1 MGEENFHWVWRHLI
15 LGDDEVSLE
24 LNHLIHGLDIPWM
37 WWEVLSKGGYIYT
50 RLFVMDYDDTN
61 RNSIKIWW
69 RTVKKK

>member
-15 LGDDEVSLE
+15 LGNDEVSLE

-37 WWEVLSKGGYIYT
+37 WWAVLSKCGYIYT
-50 RLFVMDYDDTN
+50 RLFVMDYDTK

-69 RTVKKK
+69 RTL